1 MAVINRECSF
11 IFSHSYKVYNYYFLD
26 CKLYEKDSCCFYGK
40 DLLETCLFFL
50 FKCMMLIYTIFLIH
64 KMLTL

>member
-1 MAVINRECSF
+1 MINRECSF
-11 IFSHSYKVYNYYFLD
+11 ACSRSYKVHIYNFLY
-26 CKLYEKDSCCFYGK
+26 CKLYDKDYCYFEGK